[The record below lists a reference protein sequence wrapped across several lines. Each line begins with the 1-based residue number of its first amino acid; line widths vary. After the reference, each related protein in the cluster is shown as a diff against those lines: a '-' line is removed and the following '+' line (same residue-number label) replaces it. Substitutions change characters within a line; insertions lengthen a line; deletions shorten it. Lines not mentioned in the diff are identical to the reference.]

1 MFVKSIFLKFTALSC
16 FLNPIQEV
24 INGDGRAPVDDK
36 QTVWVNE
43 QYNGMSLDEKIGQLF
58 MVDAYTVQE
67 KANKA
72 DILNLIKNYKIG
84 GVIFFKGNAPL
95 QAAWTNEFQANS
107 KIPLLI
113 GIDAEWGLAMRLENT
128 IQFPH
133 QLTLGAIRDNNLIYE
148 MGREIGLECKRIGV
162 HVNFAPVVDVNNNPK
177 NPVINDRSFGEDKW
191 NVAIKG
197 LSYMQGMQ
205 DVGIM
210 ACAKHFPGHGNVS
223 EDSHFTLP
231 TVSQPLDEMK
241 NLELFPFQTLINNQL
256 QSIMA
261 AHLFVPCLENSPGV
275 ACSLSP
281 KVCKDLLR
289 DQMGFTGLV
298 FSDAL
303 NMKGVASYFEPGE
316 IEVKAFNAGNDV
328 LLFSQNVPLA
338 IAKIKEAYTTGVIS
352 ERDLE
357 ISTKR
362 ILTAKYQAG
371 LNHYAPVSLTN
382 IDADLNN
389 VNGLLIK
396 QKLFENAMTIAANKS
411 NELPF
416 LNYKNAKFA
425 ILDYGE
431 NKYTDFEDMLNNYA
445 KFNVFNLP
453 KEASADAKT
462 KMINDLSTYDYVVIG
477 VHEMSRKLESNY
489 GLSQARIDF
498 INNLSSKTKVVL
510 VLFGSPYSLQYF
522 DYLNT
527 TVVAY
532 EDNEYAQR
540 AAAQVLFGGIPA
552 LGKLP
557 VSASPYYS
565 AGKGFLSDT
574 VLRLKYTIPEEV
586 GLHAADFSS
595 IDNTVLR
602 AMNAGAM
609 PGAQVLIAKGGKVI
623 YNKAFGYAD
632 YNKTQTVS
640 INNLYDIASCT
651 KICAPTIEAMD
662 LVDEGKLD
670 LNKTVQDYLSL
681 TADATIN
688 NIKVKDL
695 LLHEAGLT
703 PFIPFYK
710 KTIESD
716 IEKALAYRNT
726 PTTGYTLP
734 VANNLYIRNNYPEQI
749 WNIIQS
755 TPLSTGRKFV
765 YSDLSMYIMRRI
777 EDQLT
782 GTSIDQYMK
791 TNFYWPMGLQ
801 RLTYNPLQNGFDA
814 IDCMPTENDMLF
826 RKQTIRG
833 YVHDPGAAMM
843 GGVSGHAGI
852 FANASDLASLMQ
864 MLLNGG
870 TFAGKR
876 FLEPSTIDLFTHK
889 ESAISRRG
897 YGFDKPE
904 PDPNKTNPCSDETPL
919 STFGHTGFTG
929 TCIWVD
935 PENQLIYVFLSN
947 RVNPNAENWKLV
959 SMGVRTEIQSTIYK
973 AIKNAKS
980 TIYIPSN

>member
-1 MFVKSIFLKFTALSC
+1 MFVKSIFLKFTALAC
-16 FLNPIQEV
+16 FLNPIHEV
-24 INGDGRAPVDDK
+24 IKGSDPKPDDPI
-36 QTVWVNE
+36 QTAWVND
-43 QYNGMSLDEKIGQLF
+43 QYNAMSLDEKIGQLF
-58 MVDAYTVQE
+58 MVDAYTFQE

-72 DILNLIKNYKIG
+72 DILNLIKTYKIG
-84 GVIFFKGNAPL
+84 GVIFFKGNAPM

-107 KIPLLI
+107 KIPLLV
-113 GIDAEWGLAMRLENT
+113 GIDAEWGLAMRLEKT

-133 QLTLGAIRDNNLIYE
+133 QLTLGAIRDNSLIYA

-231 TVSQPLDEMK
+231 TVAEPLDKMI

-261 AHLFVPCLENSPGV
+261 AHLFVPCLESSPGV

-281 KVCKDLLR
+281 KVCKELLR
-289 DQMGFTGLV
+289 DQMGFKGLV

-303 NMKGVASYFEPGE
+303 NMKGVTSYFEPGE

-338 IAKIKEAYTTGVIS
+338 ITKMKEAYNNGVVT
-352 ERDLE
+352 EHDLE
-357 ISTKR
+357 LSVKR
-362 ILTAKYQAG
+362 ILIAKYQAG
-371 LNHYAPVSLTN
+371 LNHYTPVNLTN
-382 IDADLNN
+382 IEADLNN
-389 VNGLLIK
+389 VDGLLIK
-396 QKLFENAMTIAANKS
+396 QKLFENAITIAGNKS

-425 ILDYGE
+425 LLDYGE
-431 NKYTDFEDMLNNYA
+431 NKYSDFEDMLNNYA
-445 KFNVFNLP
+445 KFSVFNLP
-453 KEASADAKT
+453 KEASSDART
-462 KMINDLSTYDYVVIG
+462 KMTTDLAAYDYVVIG

-489 GLSQARIDF
+489 GLNQSRIDF
-498 INNLSSKTKVVL
+498 INELSSKTKVIL

-557 VSASPYYS
+557 VSASLYYT

-586 GLHAADFSS
+586 GLRSTDFLP
-595 IDNTVLR
+595 IDNSVLR
-602 AMNAGAM
+602 AISAGAM

-640 INNLYDIASCT
+640 VSNLYDIASCT

-662 LVDEGKLD
+662 LMGEGKLD
-670 LNKTVQDYLSL
+670 LNKSVQDYLSL
-681 TADATIN
+681 NADATIN
-688 NIKVKDL
+688 TIKVKDL

-716 IEKALAYRNT
+716 IEKALTYRYT
-726 PTTGYTLP
+726 PTMGYTLP
-734 VANNLYIRNNYPEQI
+734 VATNLYIRNNYPEQI
-749 WNIIQS
+749 WNIIQN
-755 TPLSTGRKFV
+755 TPLSPGRKFV
-765 YSDLSMYIMRRI
+765 YSDLSMYILRRI
-777 EDQLT
+777 EDRLT
-782 GTSIDQYMK
+782 GISIDQYMK
-791 TNFYWPMGLQ
+791 DNFYWPMGLQ

-826 RKQTIRG
+826 RKQLIRG

-864 MLLNGG
+864 MVLNGG

-876 FLEPSTIDLFTHK
+876 FLDPSIIDLFTRK
-889 ESAISRRG
+889 ESTISRRG

-904 PDPNKTNPCSDETPL
+904 PDPNKTNPCSDEAPL
-919 STFGHTGFTG
+919 STYGHTGFTG

-935 PENQLIYVFLSN
+935 PDNQLIYVFLSN

-973 AIKNAKS
+973 ALKNAKVNIS
-980 TIYIPSN
+980 LPSN